1 MTFNLKNRKLNDNNH
16 MKSLKT
22 ILITLAISLCSHSLY
37 AADVAIP
44 ALPPLPSLQSV
55 SSAIPDMPKLPDSQ
69 PTATASNDAKEAE
82 ALKAPPLELPPLLQP
97 PVSKK
102 EEPKSI
108 AKPSSE
114 GILLVDNKEKDK
126 PEKDKKDKKKS
137 SGKKKSYAARHKPT
151 FENYRTEY
159 LPDNIYKKLYDSHNL
174 HLPIAYYNSDY
185 NQMAFITAARDDIN
199 GLNAI
204 LSTGKSVNL
213 TNGQGETIL
222 MVAVKNNAI
231 NVARL
236 LLARKANP
244 NIADIQGIT
253 PIDVAKLNGNYQ
265 MIRAIE
271 SVY

>member
-1 MTFNLKNRKLNDNNH
+1 NNH

-22 ILITLAISLCSHSLY
+22 ILITSAILLCSHSLY
-37 AADVAIP
+37 AADVAMP

-55 SSAIPDMPKLPDSQ
+55 SSSIPDMPKLPDAQ
-69 PTATASNDAKEAE
+69 PATTASNEKKEAE

-97 PVSKK
+97 PAPAKK
-102 EEPKSI
+102 EEPKSV

-137 SGKKKSYAARHKPT
+137 SGKKKSYAVRHKPT

-159 LPDNIYKKLYDSHNL
+159 LPDNIYKKSYDSHNL

-204 LSTGKSVNL
+204 LATGKSINL
-213 TNGQGETIL
+213 TNEQGETIL

-244 NIADIQGIT
+244 NIADIQGVT

-265 MIRAIE
+265 MLRAIE
-271 SVY
+271 AMD